1 MARYTGKS
9 VLKNVY
15 NVRDYHPLDTRML
28 VPTYADLTL
37 ESNWLVNGESNAYNG
52 MIVAVGS
59 NKADYTKNGI
69 YFLFDKNNPGKDD
82 VPEVT
87 KEENWHKLASLSEL
101 SEVISQLQ
109 LLEAEITDLT
119 DRVDALEALEAEEKV
134 HTYGYR
140 KAFPAPSEAQL
151 NHMYI
156 ANDQRRTYIFVGGSY
171 LPIADQFEYTD
182 HDNNSDTPE
191 VRILYGGNSG
201 I

>member
-15 NVRDYHPLDTRML
+15 NVSDYHPLDTRML

-52 MIVAVGS
+52 LIVAVGS

-82 VPEVT
+82 IPEVT

-109 LLEAEITDLT
+109 SLETELEGLGARLT
-119 DRVDALEALEAEEKV
+119 AVEEKQTSV
-134 HTYGYR
+134 FGYR
-140 KAFPAPSEAQL
+140 TDFPTTGSEGRIYVAVDEQKSYVWI
-151 NHMYI
+151 NNAGYI
-156 ANDQRRTYIFVGGSY
+156 GVGED
-171 LPIADQFEYTD
+171 LDKIVEI
-182 HDNNSDTPE
+182 N
-191 VRILYGGNSG
+191 GGTAVKN
-201 I
+201 

>member
-9 VLKNVY
+9 VIKNVY
-15 NVRDYHPLDTRML
+15 NVSDYHPLDTRML

-69 YFLFDKNNPGKDD
+69 YFLFDKYNPGKDD
-82 VPEVT
+82 IPEVT

-119 DRVDALEALEAEEKV
+119 DRVDALEADKEVLPHAYRTSFPSTGKEGKLYVALDEQKTYVWIDDLGYLCVGEENEE
-134 HTYGYR
+134 
-140 KAFPAPSEAQL
+140 PD
-151 NHMYI
+151 I
-156 ANDQRRTYIFVGGSY
+156 I
-171 LPIADQFEYTD
+171 
-182 HDNNSDTPE
+182 
-191 VRILYGGNSG
+191 YGGDSG
-201 I
+201 V

>member
-15 NVRDYHPLDTRML
+15 NVSDYHPLDTRML

-82 VPEVT
+82 IPDVT
-87 KEENWHKLASLSEL
+87 NPDNWHKLASLSEL

-109 LLEAEITDLT
+109 SLETEIAGLE
-119 DRVDALEALEAEEKV
+119 DRIEALEEDAT

-140 KAFPAPSEAQL
+140 KDFPKDGQQ

-156 ANDQRRTYIFVGGSY
+156 ANDEHRTYVFVGGRY

-182 HDNNSDTPE
+182 HDNNSETPE
-191 VRILYGGNSG
+191 VRIICGGSANY
-201 I
+201 